1 MDLCLT
7 RVTSKYNM
15 YDRID
20 MVQTFNTEVTK
31 VRSVSI
37 ENFRIEKN
45 LINQICTR

>member
-1 MDLCLT
+1 
-7 RVTSKYNM
+7 M

-20 MVQTFNTEVTK
+20 MVQTFSTKITK

-45 LINQICTR
+45 LIN

>member
-1 MDLCLT
+1 
-7 RVTSKYNM
+7 M

-20 MVQTFNTEVTK
+20 MVQTFNTKVTK
-31 VRSVSI
+31 VRGVSI